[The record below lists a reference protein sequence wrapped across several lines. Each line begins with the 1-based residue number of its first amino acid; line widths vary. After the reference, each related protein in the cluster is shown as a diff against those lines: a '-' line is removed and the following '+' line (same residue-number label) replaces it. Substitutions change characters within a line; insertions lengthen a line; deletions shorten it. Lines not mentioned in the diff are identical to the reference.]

1 MFPLHAGH
9 SHVESAL
16 VVALCIVLVGA
27 AFALTREGW
36 SRVGALVGV
45 AAVAGGSRLGVAVV
59 GIHGRETLHLLGHGL
74 ELSAL
79 ALVLLAGYY
88 ALFDLQMAAPTEE

>member
-9 SHVESAL
+9 TGIESLLILGLA
-16 VVALCIVLVGA
+16 VVVVGT

-45 AAVAGGSRLGVAVV
+45 AALAGGSRLGVAAV
-59 GIHGRETLHLLGHGL
+59 GVHGEGALHLLAHGL
-74 ELSAL
+74 ELSAVVVVAL
-79 ALVLLAGYY
+79 ATYY
-88 ALFDLQMAAPTEE
+88 ALFNARTVTPTDG